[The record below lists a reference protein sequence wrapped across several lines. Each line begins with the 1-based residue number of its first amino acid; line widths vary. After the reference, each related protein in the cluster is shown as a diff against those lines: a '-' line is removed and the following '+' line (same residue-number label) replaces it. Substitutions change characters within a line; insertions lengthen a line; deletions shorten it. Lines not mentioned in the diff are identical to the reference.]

1 MEVCMTRWIWLLWAC
16 VALLAAVARPA
27 HAQVAQAEL
36 RGTVLDE
43 SGAALPG
50 ATVTATHV
58 DTGTART
65 TITTST
71 GAFLMAAL
79 PVGRYR
85 VEAALTGF
93 STVVQENLVLAVGQ
107 SASVTF
113 TLKVAAVQETVTVA
127 GASPLIETKKS
138 DLSGVVNPEQ

>member
-1 MEVCMTRWIWLLWAC
+1 MEVVMTRWNCLLGASL
-16 VALLAAVARPA
+16 VVLASFA
-27 HAQVAQAEL
+27 HPVQAQVAQAEL

-50 ATVTATHV
+50 ATVTAMHV
-58 DTGTART
+58 DTGAART
-65 TITTST
+65 AVTSTT
-71 GAFLMAAL
+71 GAFLMPAL

-113 TLKVAAVQETVTVA
+113 TLKVAAVQETV
-127 GASPLIETKKS
+127 
-138 DLSGVVNPEQ
+138 

>member
-1 MEVCMTRWIWLLWAC
+1 MTRWNRLLWMLF
-16 VALLAAVARPA
+16 VVLAAAARPA

-50 ATVTATHV
+50 VTVTAMHV

-65 TITTST
+65 AVTTAT
-71 GAFLMAAL
+71 GAFLMPAL

-85 VEAALTGF
+85 LEAALTGF
-93 STVVQENLVLAVGQ
+93 ATVVQENLVLAVGQ
-107 SASVTF
+107 SAVVTF

-138 DLSGVVNPEQ
+138 ELSAATPRT